1 MQGTARIQ
9 DGKVAA
15 TQAELKRLPDALSFR
30 IARLAAIN
38 ERAGTQHFRDEL
50 GISLSGWRVIGLVA
64 EGDPATTIS
73 VRDALVMDRGLLS
86 RVVKE
91 LITRGLLLSQHSPT
105 DKRQTQLYLTPDG
118 WALHKK
124 CIAFTKERNAVMT
137 GSLTPHEEAEFSRV
151 LDILIKENAERLR
164 LRSLSND

>member
-1 MQGTARIQ
+1 MHSTARIEE
-9 DGKVAA
+9 GKQGP

-73 VRDALVMDRGLLS
+73 VRDMLVMDRGLLS

-91 LITRGLLLSQHSPT
+91 LITRGLLLSQPSPT

-124 CIAFTKERNAVMT
+124 CIAFTKQRNAVMT
-137 GSLTPHEEAEFSRV
+137 QGLTPQEEAEFSRL
-151 LDILIKENAERLR
+151 LDLLIETNAERLR
-164 LRSLSND
+164 LRSVSTD